1 LQLTRTAQGVATL
14 ARARQLAAGVSDRL
28 MAPLARDERDQLQTL
43 LRKLCAGLE
52 PQARAKLLP
61 PGC

>member
-1 LQLTRTAQGVATL
+1 MQLTLTGAGRATL
-14 ARARQLAAGVSDRL
+14 ERGRKLAVGVTDRL
-28 MAPLARDERDQLQTL
+28 MAPLDVVEREQFQAL